1 MDESEMLS
9 SSDSIGSDNETSSA
23 PFSRKNE
30 DSTKDTSPGSQAVA
44 SESRHSDDYRYLGLR
59 PRSDSKQDS
68 NSGALHSSFHPNPE
82 KAVPLTQMIMSGTS
96 KNPYTGEVINYTYIE
111 YKANTKPIKG
121 FGCQRAPE
129 QIELPASK
137 PKEPVEPWKI
147 FPPPPNAAYIGMEKV
162 EEDYDPQQYD
172 AFDAALDG
180 AELAIKNTPSPQ
192 KSALGLSG
200 ATRHTRRRL
209 SVGGIV
215 ATRMDFTQKAWVEF
229 EPSVI
234 GEIYS
239 GDEQKADFIKN
250 LDEGAQIEYC
260 KKCKERHIPPGSAL
274 TLPERDTCGAY
285 LPEWFPTKGIHK
297 PWTSFIE
304 MINHW
309 VRLNEINQGYNHKEN
324 PERHLW
330 NLEFHESHDKWKQI
344 GRTKGH
350 GGWWK
355 CRSGPGATYAERSC
369 RVCTS
374 KDAIS
379 RDNEVRAQKLK
390 PSALHCKQSI
400 ENWVARMIKEAGRRD
415 KEIVLAMWRTN
426 GIPLHYGPRV
436 ARNGTY
442 PLTEGTRT
450 INIGVPPSAART
462 LLLPEQMFSERLFRG
477 NGKADGG
484 LQSIDEA
491 LEIMGGKCR
500 MGSPVSSTDRLDI
513 PRIVVQGIALSSIV
527 SS

>member
-1 MDESEMLS
+1 MDDSGMLS
-9 SSDSIGSDNETSSA
+9 SYGSIGFDNEIRPT
-23 PFSRKNE
+23 PFSRNNE

-59 PRSDSKQDS
+59 PRHDSKQDS
-68 NSGALHSSFHPNPE
+68 NSSALHSRFHPNPE
-82 KAVPLTQMIMSGTS
+82 KAVPLTQRIMNGTG
-96 KNPYTGEVINYTYIE
+96 KNPYTGQVINYTYIE
-111 YKANTKPIKG
+111 YKADTTPIKG
-121 FGCQRAPE
+121 FVCQRAPE

-137 PKEPVEPWKI
+137 PNEPVEPWKI
-147 FPPPPNAAYIGMEKV
+147 FPPPANAAYTGMEKV
-162 EEDYDPQQYD
+162 EKDYDPQQYD
-172 AFDAALDG
+172 AFDVALDG

-192 KSALGLSG
+192 KSALAG
-200 ATRHTRRRL
+200 ATRRTRRRL

-215 ATRMDFTQKAWVEF
+215 ATGIDFTQKAWVEF
-229 EPSVI
+229 EPSAT

-260 KKCKERHIPPGSAL
+260 KKCKERHIPPGSTL

-297 PWTSFIE
+297 PWTNFIE

-309 VRLNEINQGYNHKEN
+309 VCLNEIDQGYNHKEN

-330 NLEFHESHDKWKQI
+330 NLEFHENHDKWKQI
-344 GRTKGH
+344 GRAKGR

-355 CRSGPGATYAERSC
+355 CRSGPGATYAEKSC

-374 KDAIS
+374 KDAIY
-379 RDNEVRAQKLK
+379 RENEVRAQKLK
-390 PSALHCKQSI
+390 PSALCSKQSI
-400 ENWVARMIKEAGRRD
+400 ENWIGEMVKEGGRRD
-415 KEIVLAMWRTN
+415 KEVALAMWRTN
-426 GIPLHYGPRV
+426 GIPQHYGPKIS
-436 ARNGTY
+436 RNGTY
-442 PLTEGTRT
+442 PLTEGTRLIT
-450 INIGVPPSAART
+450 TGVPASASRT

-477 NGKADGG
+477 NGKSAAG

-491 LEIMGGKCR
+491 LEIMGGKSR
-500 MGSPVSSTDRLDI
+500 MGSPVSSTDRLDV
-513 PRIVVQGIALSSIV
+513 PRIVVQGSALSSST